1 MVQLARTLD
10 KARAYN
16 AGTLGEYH
24 YNCPMDQE
32 LFRFL
37 GTDQAEFAR
46 RAQDISDAEIE
57 RWVQDSFL
65 SKKTQREI
73 EEWNAS
79 WVNHGPDPGSESER
93 HFLGMRDTI
102 APVRT
107 DVHSWADL
115 LDLDEGRVVP
125 QRRAA

>member
-1 MVQLARTLD
+1 
-10 KARAYN
+10 
-16 AGTLGEYH
+16 
-24 YNCPMDQE
+24 MDQE